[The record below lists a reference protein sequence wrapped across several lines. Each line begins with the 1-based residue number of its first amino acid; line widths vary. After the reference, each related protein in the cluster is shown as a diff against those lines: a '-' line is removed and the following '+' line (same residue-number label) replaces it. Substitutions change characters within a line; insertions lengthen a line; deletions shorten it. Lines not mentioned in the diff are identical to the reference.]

1 MAAIYRIAG
10 LGRLPLGTPYPGV
23 VAALTQ
29 IMARMPPHTPLL
41 IDASGVGRAIVDMMV
56 DAGLQP
62 CAITITGGNDVLWHH
77 ANSVSVPK
85 LTLVSKL
92 VSLVHAGV
100 LHVHQD
106 LADWGALRREL
117 ENYRGEVTR
126 SGRGLTYNAAPGA
139 HDDLLIAA
147 ALAAWYLQGAGRPG
161 EGIFEYYR
169 QMAGAGG
176 EERHCVA
183 ADLGQS
189 NDPSAICFM
198 TRVSVPDIGDAPA
211 PGFRPAGDDRP
222 APRPPPQPGN
232 AEWLQHQQQQASK

>member
-23 VAALTQ
+23 VAALVR
-29 IMARMPPHTPLL
+29 IMSRMPPFTPLL

-62 CAITITGGNDVLWHH
+62 CAVTITGGNDVLWHH

-92 VSLVHAGV
+92 VAIAHSGQL
-100 LHVHQD
+100 LVHQD
-106 LADWGALRREL
+106 LADWPTLRREL

-126 SGRGLTYNAAPGA
+126 SGRGLTFNAPSGQ
-139 HDDLLIAA
+139 HDDLLISA
-147 ALAAWYLQGAGRPG
+147 ALCAWHLQGTSQPG
-161 EGIFEYYR
+161 AAIFEHYR
-169 QMAGAGG
+169 NLAGAGG
-176 EERHCVA
+176 QERHVVA

-189 NDPSAICFM
+189 NDPSAVCFM
-198 TRVSVPDIGDAPA
+198 TRVSVPDIRDAPA
-211 PGFRPAGDDRP
+211 PGFRAAGDDRP

-232 AEWLQHQQQQASK
+232 AEWLEQQQQQASK